1 MPEIDKLEIK
11 IKADASNAE
20 KALKS
25 LSEQLGGLGDKG
37 DATKQVR
44 EIKSIVDGIK
54 VPDIELDG
62 IKEFT
67 KQARIISHNFDKI
80 VTSAREIAVALKG
93 VNLGQVAN
101 LTKKKKESVS
111 VDDGHLDN
119 IPITDMGKPVEDVA
133 AAVSKVTENIKQS
146 VSETEELATTMEQ
159 VKQVAD
165 SISKNTQISET
176 GELAAT
182 YEKVADSVKPIVD
195 QNKRLADSVRELQKS
210 FDPDKNLT
218 GIEGIDSGEYDKNI
232 QNARKSY
239 SDFLSF
245 LKDSGLKMEFPEI
258 TKQMNELEKAFNK
271 TDTLSAKLRALKETS
286 KINPV
291 NAAPILSELTQLDIK
306 TEDVSKS
313 MIRNI
318 EDAKTKI
325 QDTLN
330 SLNLTGIKGIDSG
343 EYDKNIQNAKS
354 AVSELTKQLEKSGI
368 ALKEIKFSEISKMS
382 KDLDKARKR
391 VELLSSKL
399 QALKEEGRASPIKI
413 KPILTE
419 LNQLNREIEETSRNL
434 LEAVAVAQSKIPNI
448 QKGKSEKQS
457 SRSGKK
463 SKGLGLS
470 SPKKSNAFSIPKM
483 IGMSVLYSG
492 VFQAISGIQKA
503 LQEGVQSLA
512 QYSSAVN
519 QHLSSMMSALTMLR
533 NSFAAAFEPIL
544 TVVEPYLTKFIE
556 MLANAINM
564 LGQFFAALTGK
575 GYAVQAK
582 KVVQDYAGSL
592 GDVTGGAEDA
602 KDALKE
608 LKNFTL
614 GFDELHVID
623 TSQADKKE
631 NKGTQTGGLLPEDMF
646 ETVEISQEMQD
657 LANRIKSLL
666 PAIGSVAAG
675 LAGWKLATG
684 LLSSLDKLKKKLGE
698 IKGDRKFKISFDGI
712 TRMLSDIGLLLAALA
727 RVSPTILA
735 WGAVIGVAIG
745 WFTYLYNTSESFR
758 KGLER
763 IGEIFDGL
771 KKVVSDVF
779 GGIAKAFSEL
789 GGILLDGFV
798 TLLEDIGID
807 PQPFLD
813 SLEKIKSAFDKF
825 IEGLD
830 LSFGDLGITIAGIAL
845 LLTPGGQLFGA
856 ALLGIEGVSL
866 AIRGLGLISDEQ
878 WEGIKSG
885 ALAAWETIKAKASE
899 IFEAIKEPFKNLVSG
914 VEQML
919 AGIINTVKNFFGLII
934 GLFTGDSEL
943 VVASIKGIF
952 ENIVSAVKGFVEA
965 SSSVGDIFSTFFSK
979 SAEVIRTLTAEL
991 IGKIAGWFGEL
1002 PGKIGAE
1009 LSKFFTETL
1018 PNWASGIK
1026 EWSGTSIP
1034 DVISGIVTF
1043 FAGLPGELYTAILSF
1058 VLESL
1063 PAWIEEIKQFVNVT
1077 IPETIES
1084 IVTFYTELPGKIYD
1098 AIKVFFTTTLPTWG
1112 NEISTWIATAIP
1124 EKITEVTNIF
1134 AGLPQAIFDVVTS
1147 FGAKISEIG
1156 QWIWGGIRDG
1166 ILSLIPATARETIS
1180 ELLGLTQSEAE
1191 INSPSRL
1198 FKREVGVY
1206 LGEGIVNG
1214 LSEGIKGIGSVIHE
1228 AIGDATSGSLD
1239 GDGLS
1244 PTLSV
1249 GGLDPT
1255 SWNETLDLMKEKLLA
1270 TKEEISPMLMDF
1282 LAQINASMVNFG
1294 TQSIVSIKQYFQ
1306 RTYDYIYN
1314 TFDAIRQTL
1323 QQVSNEVTAM
1333 LNRMVANANY
1343 LAGLTGKTYQHVA
1356 GYTMKPAQRFNIEMF
1371 AEGGFPSKGNL
1382 WITDEMGPEMV
1393 GTIGGRAAVAN
1404 NDQIERAIYN
1414 AVLTAMSQVMAN
1426 QNGNSQPIELN
1437 QKIMLD
1443 GDVIYNNQQRVA
1455 ARRGINFGLGA
1466 FQR

>member
-11 IKADASNAE
+11 IKADAADAE

-25 LSEQLGGLGDKG
+25 LSKQLGGLGDKG

-44 EIKSIVDGIK
+44 EIKSIVEGIK
-54 VPDIELDG
+54 APDMELDG
-62 IKEFT
+62 IKEFA
-67 KQARIISHNFDKI
+67 KQARSIAHSFTKMA
-80 VTSAREIAVALKG
+80 TSAREIAVALKG
-93 VNLGQVAN
+93 VNLEQVSN

-133 AAVSKVTENIKQS
+133 AAVSKVTENIKES
-146 VSETEELATTMEQ
+146 VSETGELAATMEQ
-159 VKQVAD
+159 VKQVTD
-165 SISKNTQISET
+165 SISKNTQISDTAKEFARSLEMTGVLEIDNGDFAET
-176 GELAAT
+176 ME
-182 YEKVADSVKPIVD
+182 ES
-195 QNKRLADSVRELQKS
+195 KRIINSFREDAKR
-210 FDPDKNLT
+210 F
-218 GIEGIDSGEYDKNI
+218 GITEIK
-232 QNARKSY
+232 
-239 SDFLSF
+239 
-245 LKDSGLKMEFPEI
+245 FPEI
-258 TKQMNELEKAFNK
+258 DKEEKKLRKIENTVKVLTETIEKLKRAGASPKKLQPLIKQLEKMS
-271 TDTLSAKLRALKETS
+271 LEAKIS
-286 KINPV
+286 
-291 NAAPILSELTQLDIK
+291 S
-306 TEDVSKS
+306 
-313 MIRNI
+313 RNI
-318 EDAKTKI
+318 EDLTSLARSQLPDLQMKAQEKEQKKQAK
-325 QDTLN
+325 
-330 SLNLTGIKGIDSG
+330 
-343 EYDKNIQNAKS
+343 
-354 AVSELTKQLEKSGI
+354 
-368 ALKEIKFSEISKMS
+368 
-382 KDLDKARKR
+382 
-391 VELLSSKL
+391 
-399 QALKEEGRASPIKI
+399 
-413 KPILTE
+413 
-419 LNQLNREIEETSRNL
+419 
-434 LEAVAVAQSKIPNI
+434 QSK
-448 QKGKSEKQS
+448 
-457 SRSGKK
+457 RSK

-492 VFQAISGIQKA
+492 VFQAISGIQRA
-503 LQEGVQSLA
+503 LREGVQSLA

-519 QHLSSMMSALTMLR
+519 QHLSSMMSALTKLR

-556 MLANAINM
+556 MLANAINL

-646 ETVEISQEMQD
+646 ETVEISQEMKD
-657 LANRIKSLL
+657 LVNRLKDLL
-666 PAIGSVAAG
+666 K
-675 LAGWKLATG
+675 W
-684 LLSSLDKLKKKLGE
+684 
-698 IKGDRKFKISFDGI
+698 
-712 TRMLSDIGLLLAALA
+712 IGLITAALA
-727 RVSPTILA
+727 AWKIAPSLFAQLKRLMGMLRELSLLSKIQFIMSGIGNAIVWLGKLLADILKIKPA
-735 WGAVIGVAIG
+735 MLGWIAVLAIAVG
-745 WFTYLYNTSESFR
+745 WFTYLYKTSESFR
-758 KGLER
+758 TGLDR

-771 KKVVSDVF
+771 QKVVSDVL
-779 GGIAKAFSEL
+779 GGIAKVFSEL

-830 LSFGDLGITIAGIAL
+830 LSFGDLAITIAGIAL
-845 LLTPGGQLFGA
+845 LLTPGGQVFGA
-856 ALLGIEGVSL
+856 ALLGIEAVSL

-899 IFEAIKEPFKNLVSG
+899 IFDAIKEPFKNLVSG

-952 ENIVSAVKGFVEA
+952 ESIVSAIKGFVEA
-965 SSSVGDIFSTFFSK
+965 SSSVGEIFSTFFSK

-1002 PGKIGAE
+1002 PGKIGAAI
-1009 LSKFFTETL
+1009 SKFFTETL
-1018 PNWASGIK
+1018 PNWASGVK
-1026 EWSGTSIP
+1026 EWAGTSIP
-1034 DVISGIVTF
+1034 DVVSGIVTF
-1043 FAGLPGELYTAILSF
+1043 FAGLPGELYTAIIFF

-1084 IVTFYTELPGKIYD
+1084 IVTFFTELPGKIYD
-1098 AIKVFFTTTLPTWG
+1098 AIKVFFTETLPTWG
-1112 NEISTWIATAIP
+1112 GEISTWIATAIP

-1134 AGLPQAIFDVVTS
+1134 AGLPQAIFDTVTS
-1147 FGAKISEIG
+1147 FGAKIREIG

-1180 ELLGLTQSEAE
+1180 ELLGLTKSEAE

-1198 FKREVGVY
+1198 FKREVGIY

-1228 AIGDATSGSLD
+1228 ALGDATSGSLD

-1244 PTLSV
+1244 PALSV
-1249 GGLDPT
+1249 QAPDT
-1255 SWNETLDLMKEKLLA
+1255 TAWNETWDLIKEKFL
-1270 TKEEISPMLMDF
+1270 TTREEISVALTDF
-1282 LAQINASMVNFG
+1282 ITQINASLLNFSM
-1294 TQSIVSIKQYFQ
+1294 QSIAAMTEYFQ

-1314 TFDAIRQTL
+1314 IFDAIRQTL
-1323 QQVSNEVTAM
+1323 QQVSDEVIRM
-1333 LNRMVANANY
+1333 LNQLVDEANSIAE
-1343 LAGLTGKTYQHVA
+1343 LTGRTYRHVS
-1356 GYTMKPAQRFNIEMF
+1356 GYTMKAAQRFNVAQF
-1371 AEGGFPSKGNL
+1371 AEGGFPKSGEL
-1382 WITDEMGPEMV
+1382 FLARESGAEMV
-1393 GTIGGRAAVAN
+1393 GTVGGRTAVAN
-1404 NDQIERAIYN
+1404 NDQIENAIYN
-1414 AVLTAMSQVMAN
+1414 AVLTAMSQALAN

-1437 QKIMLD
+1437 QKITLD
-1443 GDVIYNNQQRVA
+1443 GDVIYNNQQHVA

>member
-25 LSEQLGGLGDKG
+25 LSEQIGGLGDKG

-44 EIKSIVDGIK
+44 EIKSIVEEIN
-54 VPDIELDG
+54 VPDIELGG
-62 IKEFT
+62 IKEFA
-67 KQARIISHNFDKI
+67 KQARSIAHSFTEMA
-80 VTSAREIAVALKG
+80 TSAREIAVALKG

-101 LTKKKKESVS
+101 LTKKKKESFS

-119 IPITDMGKPVEDVA
+119 IPIIDMGKPVEDVA

-146 VSETEELATTMEQ
+146 VSET
-159 VKQVAD
+159 
-165 SISKNTQISET
+165 
-176 GELAAT
+176 GELAAA

-195 QNKRLADSVRELQKS
+195 QNKRLADSARELQES
-210 FDPDKNLT
+210 FDLDKSLT

-239 SDFLSF
+239 ADFLSF

-271 TDTLSAKLRALKETS
+271 TDTLSAKLRALKETG

-325 QDTLN
+325 EDTLN
-330 SLNLTGIKGIDSG
+330 SLNLTGIEGIDSG

-368 ALKEIKFSEISKMS
+368 ALKEIKFSEIAKMS
-382 KDLDKARKR
+382 KDLDKAQKR

-413 KPILTE
+413 NPILTE

-448 QKGKSEKQS
+448 QKGMSEKQS

-470 SPKKSNAFSIPKM
+470 LPKKSNALSIPKM
-483 IGMSVLYSG
+483 IGLSVLYSG
-492 VFQAISGIQKA
+492 AFQAISGIQKA

-519 QHLSSMMSALTMLR
+519 QHLSSMMSALTMLK
-533 NSFAAAFEPIL
+533 NSFAAAFEPIIS
-544 TVVEPYLTKFIE
+544 VVVPYLSQFIE

-614 GFDELHVID
+614 GFDELHVLD

-631 NKGTQTGGLLPEDMF
+631 NKGTDAGGLLPKDMF
-646 ETVEISQEMQD
+646 ETVEIDSGLKSLADRIREAFKTGDFYGLGAELGQKLKDALSNIDWESIYEKASNFGTG
-657 LANRIKSLL
+657 LANFLNGLISPELFAKVGSTIASALNTALYFLNSFGTTFDWSNFGKS
-666 PAIGSVAAG
+666 IAAG
-675 LAGWKLATG
+675 INAFFSTFDFVLAADTANKWINGILTTLITAVQNTDWTMIGEKIGTFIKEIDFVTILSNIGTLIFDAITAALETWNGFVDVAPIESSIIAAAALLKFTG
-684 LLSSLDKLKKKLGE
+684 LGAA
-698 IKGDRKFKISFDGI
+698 ISKAI
-712 TRMLSDIGLLLAALA
+712 
-727 RVSPTILA
+727 VSQIV
-735 WGAVIGVAIG
+735 G
-745 WFTYLYNTSESFR
+745 
-758 KGLER
+758 
-763 IGEIFDGL
+763 
-771 KKVVSDVF
+771 
-779 GGIAKAFSEL
+779 SEL
-789 GGILLDGFV
+789 VTGIG
-798 TLLEDIGID
+798 TAI
-807 PQPFLD
+807 
-813 SLEKIKSAFDKF
+813 A
-825 IEGLD
+825 GL
-830 LSFGDLGITIAGIAL
+830 GKTIAGFILSPWGLAI
-845 LLTPGGQLFGA
+845 GA
-856 ALLGIEGVSL
+856 AIVAVFLV
-866 AIRGLGLISDEQ
+866 ATNWD
-878 WEGIKSG
+878 
-885 ALAAWETIKAKASE
+885 TIKKFFSDTANEIRDYFVKAWDDLKTSTSELWDNLKSTFSEGWENLKSSASE
-899 IFEAIKEPFKNLVSG
+899 AWDNIKRWANEALDDIVSYYPQKIEELKLAWDGFKQYVLD
-914 VEQML
+914 
-919 AGIINTVKNFFGLII
+919 
-934 GLFTGDSEL
+934 LFDKLPE
-943 VVASIKGIF
+943 SIKTTIR
-952 ENIVSAVKGFVEA
+952 KY
-965 SSSVGDIFSTFFSK
+965 
-979 SAEVIRTLTAEL
+979 AETLT
-991 IGKIAGWFGEL
+991 
-1002 PGKIGAE
+1002 
-1009 LSKFFTETL
+1009 S
-1018 PNWASGIK
+1018 
-1026 EWSGTSIP
+1026 
-1034 DVISGIVTF
+1034 
-1043 FAGLPGELYTAILSF
+1043 
-1058 VLESL
+1058 
-1063 PAWIEEIKQFVNVT
+1063 
-1077 IPETIES
+1077 
-1084 IVTFYTELPGKIYD
+1084 
-1098 AIKVFFTTTLPTWG
+1098 
-1112 NEISTWIATAIP
+1112 
-1124 EKITEVTNIF
+1124 
-1134 AGLPQAIFDVVTS
+1134 
-1147 FGAKISEIG
+1147 IG

-1198 FKREVGVY
+1198 FKREVGVF

-1228 AIGDATSGSLD
+1228 ALGDATSGSLD

-1244 PTLSV
+1244 PALSV
-1249 GGLDPT
+1249 QAPDT
-1255 SWNETLDLMKEKLLA
+1255 TAWNETWDLIKEKFL
-1270 TKEEISPMLMDF
+1270 TTREEISVALTDF
-1282 LAQINASMVNFG
+1282 IARINANLLNFSM
-1294 TQSIVSIKQYFQ
+1294 QSVAAMTEYFQ

-1314 TFDAIRQTL
+1314 IFDAIRQTL
-1323 QQVSNEVTAM
+1323 QQVSDEVIRM
-1333 LNRMVANANY
+1333 LNQLVDEANSIAE
-1343 LAGLTGKTYQHVA
+1343 LTGRTYRHVS
-1356 GYTMKPAQRFNIEMF
+1356 GYTMKAAQRFNVAQF
-1371 AEGGFPSKGNL
+1371 AEGGFPKSGEL
-1382 WITDEMGPEMV
+1382 FLARESGAEMV
-1393 GTIGGRAAVAN
+1393 GTVGGRTAVAN
-1404 NDQIERAIYN
+1404 NDQIENAIYN
-1414 AVLTAMSQVMAN
+1414 AVLTAMSQALAN

>member
-11 IKADASNAE
+11 IKADAADAE

-25 LSEQLGGLGDKG
+25 LSKQLGGLGDKG

-44 EIKSIVDGIK
+44 EIKSIVEGIK
-54 VPDIELDG
+54 VPDMELDG
-62 IKEFT
+62 IKEFA
-67 KQARIISHNFDKI
+67 KQARIISHNFNKI
-80 VTSAREIAVALKG
+80 VTSAREISVALKD

-101 LTKKKKESVS
+101 LTKKKKESFS

-119 IPITDMGKPVEDVA
+119 IPITDMGKPVADVA
-133 AAVSKVTENIKQS
+133 AAVSKVTENIKES
-146 VSETEELATTMEQ
+146 V
-159 VKQVAD
+159 
-165 SISKNTQISET
+165 SET

-195 QNKRLADSVRELQKS
+195 QNKRLADSVRELQES
-210 FDPDKNLT
+210 FDIDKSLT

-239 SDFLSF
+239 ADFLSF

-286 KINPV
+286 KITPV

-368 ALKEIKFSEISKMS
+368 ALKEIKFSEIAKMS
-382 KDLDKARKR
+382 KDLDKAQKR

-448 QKGKSEKQS
+448 QKGMREKQS

-463 SKGLGLS
+463 S
-470 SPKKSNAFSIPKM
+470 NAFSLPKM
-483 IGMSVLYSG
+483 IGMTVLYSG
-492 VFQAISGIQKA
+492 VFQAISGIQRA

-519 QHLSSMMSALTMLR
+519 QHLSSMMSALTKLR

-657 LANRIKSLL
+657 LVNRLKELL
-666 PAIGSVAAG
+666 K
-675 LAGWKLATG
+675 W
-684 LLSSLDKLKKKLGE
+684 
-698 IKGDRKFKISFDGI
+698 
-712 TRMLSDIGLLLAALA
+712 IGLITAALA
-727 RVSPTILA
+727 AWKIAPSLFAQLKRLMDALRELSLLSKIQFIMNGIGTAISGIGALLSNLLKVSPTILG
-735 WGAVIGVAIG
+735 WGAVLAVAVG
-745 WFTYLYNTSESFR
+745 WFTYLYKTSESFR
-758 KGLER
+758 TGLDR

-771 KKVVSDVF
+771 QKVVSDVL
-779 GGIAKAFSEL
+779 GGIAKVFSEL

-830 LSFGDLGITIAGIAL
+830 LSFGDLAITIAGIAL
-845 LLTPGGQLFGA
+845 LLTPGGQVFGA
-856 ALLGIEGVSL
+856 ALLGIEAVSL

-899 IFEAIKEPFKNLVSG
+899 IFDAIKEPFKNLVSG

-952 ENIVSAVKGFVEA
+952 ESIVSAIKGFVEA
-965 SSSVGDIFSTFFSK
+965 SSSVGEIFSTFFSK

-1002 PGKIGAE
+1002 PGKIGAAI
-1009 LSKFFTETL
+1009 SKFFTETL
-1018 PNWASGIK
+1018 PNWASGVK
-1026 EWSGTSIP
+1026 EWAWTSIP
-1034 DVISGIVTF
+1034 DVVSGIVTF
-1043 FAGLPGELYTAILSF
+1043 FAGLPGELYTAIIFF

-1077 IPETIES
+1077 MPETIES
-1084 IVTFYTELPGKIYD
+1084 IVTFFTELPGKIYD
-1098 AIKVFFTTTLPTWG
+1098 AIKVFFTETLPTWG

-1134 AGLPQAIFDVVTS
+1134 AGLPQAIFDTVTS
-1147 FGAKISEIG
+1147 FGAKIREIG

-1198 FKREVGVY
+1198 FKREVGIY

-1228 AIGDATSGSLD
+1228 ALGDATSGSLD

-1244 PTLSV
+1244 PALSV
-1249 GGLDPT
+1249 QAPDT
-1255 SWNETLDLMKEKLLA
+1255 TAWNETWDLIKEKFL
-1270 TKEEISPMLMDF
+1270 TTREEISVALTDF
-1282 LAQINASMVNFG
+1282 ITQINASLLNFSM
-1294 TQSIVSIKQYFQ
+1294 QSIAAMTEYFQ

-1314 TFDAIRQTL
+1314 IFDAIRQTL
-1323 QQVSNEVTAM
+1323 QQVSDEVIRM
-1333 LNRMVANANY
+1333 LNQLVDEANSIAE
-1343 LAGLTGKTYQHVA
+1343 LTGRTYRHVS
-1356 GYTMKPAQRFNIEMF
+1356 GYTMKAAQRFNVAQF
-1371 AEGGFPSKGNL
+1371 AEGGFPKSGEL
-1382 WITDEMGPEMV
+1382 FLARESGAEMV
-1393 GTIGGRAAVAN
+1393 GTVGGRTAVAN
-1404 NDQIERAIYN
+1404 NDQIENAIYN
-1414 AVLTAMSQVMAN
+1414 AVLTAMSQALAN

-1437 QKIMLD
+1437 QKITLD